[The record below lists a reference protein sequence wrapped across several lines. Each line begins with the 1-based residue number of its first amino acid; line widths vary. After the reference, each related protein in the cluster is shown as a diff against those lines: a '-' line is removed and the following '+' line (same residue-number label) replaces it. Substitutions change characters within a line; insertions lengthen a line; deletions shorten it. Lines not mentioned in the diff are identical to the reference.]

1 MNDADTIFRI
11 SDMKSKSI
19 FNQWRLY
26 LTLNVFLGPLFLRR
40 RQGET
45 DDRAAW
51 LRIQIGCTWYPTRK
65 SEGELETMNSVK
77 TKIVLWPNSFKTT
90 WPTFFFCPPYITVHI
105 RWDSF
110 ESLKTTEIQET
121 YCPGEHWVCG
131 VNTGNTIQKSRW
143 CMFNIK
149 YLLSIRSDQMY
160 SVLQI
165 FPFTISGKKTRNQ
178 TWLS

>member
-1 MNDADTIFRI
+1 MYLGYEWCRYNFQDLWHEVEEPWSYFKCFFR
-11 SDMKSKSI
+11 
-19 FNQWRLY
+19 
-26 LTLNVFLGPLFLRR
+26 
-40 RQGET
+40 
-45 DDRAAW
+45 A
-51 LRIQIGCTWYPTRK
+51 
-65 SEGELETMNSVK
+65 
-77 TKIVLWPNSFKTT
+77 IVLKEETRRNRWQGSLAKNTDWMHMISHKEKWRRTWDNELSQNKNSTLTQFFQNHMTH
-90 WPTFFFCPPYITVHI
+90 FFFCPPYITVHI

-160 SVLQI
+160 FSAAD
-165 FPFTISGKKTRNQ
+165 ISFYHI
-178 TWLS
+178 W

>member
-19 FNQWRLY
+19 FNQWRLD

-149 YLLSIRSDQMY
+149 YLLSIRSDKMY
-160 SVLQI
+160 FSAAD
-165 FPFTISGKKTRNQ
+165 ISFYHI
-178 TWLS
+178 W